1 MFAIYKNGSV
11 GFRNTSDNLY
21 ELKKNV
27 EAISAVTFNPEEGF
41 IQELDSRQKN
51 SQHNNPYDALNSY
64 KKMAN
69 MDISEP
75 VYEVRDIMTKN
86 MIYTDNQAT
95 LEDAYRLLKEHQIG
109 QIPVVTFAKKILGLV
124 SKKMIL
130 NLLMDDIE
138 NSKSILE
145 RKIEDIYL
153 SEIITADPA
162 TDIRKV
168 AKVMIDLKLDA
179 IPIVDESD
187 SILGIVSKTDIIKAV
202 SHLPKLQLWS

>member
-1 MFAIYKNGSV
+1 
-11 GFRNTSDNLY
+11 
-21 ELKKNV
+21 
-27 EAISAVTFNPEEGF
+27 
-41 IQELDSRQKN
+41 
-51 SQHNNPYDALNSY
+51 
-64 KKMAN
+64 MAN
-69 MDISEP
+69 VDISEP

>member
-11 GFRNTSDNLY
+11 DFRNTSDNLY

-27 EAISAVTFNPEEGF
+27 EALSAVTFNPEEGF
-41 IQELDSRQKN
+41 IQELSSRQKN
-51 SQHNNPYDALNSY
+51 SQHNNSYDALNSY

-69 MDISEP
+69 MDTSEP

-86 MIYTDNQAT
+86 LIYTDNQAT

-138 NSKSILE
+138 NSKHILE

-153 SEIITADPA
+153 PEIITADPA

-179 IPIVDESD
+179 IPIVDEND
-187 SILGIVSKTDIIKAV
+187 SILGMVSKTDIIKAV

>member
-11 GFRNTSDNLY
+11 DFRNTSDNLY

-27 EAISAVTFNPEEGF
+27 EALSAITFNPEEGF
-41 IQELDSRQKN
+41 IQELSSRQKN
-51 SQHNNPYDALNSY
+51 SQHNNSYDALNSY

-69 MDISEP
+69 MDTSEP

-86 MIYTDNQAT
+86 LIYTDNQAT
-95 LEDAYRLLKEHQIG
+95 LEEAYRLLREHQIG
-109 QIPVVTFAKKILGLV
+109 QIPIVTFAKKILGLV

-138 NSKSILE
+138 NSKHILE

-153 SEIITADPA
+153 PEIITADPA

-179 IPIVDESD
+179 IPIVDEND
-187 SILGIVSKTDIIKAV
+187 SILGMVSKTDIIKAV

>member
-11 GFRNTSDNLY
+11 DFRNTSDNLY

-27 EAISAVTFNPEEGF
+27 EALSAVTFNPEEGF
-41 IQELDSRQKN
+41 IQELSSRQKN
-51 SQHNNPYDALNSY
+51 SQHNNSYDALNSY

-86 MIYTDNQAT
+86 MVYSDDKAT
-95 LEDAYRLLKEHQIG
+95 LEDVYRLLKEHQIG
-109 QIPVVTFAKKILGLV
+109 QIPIVTFAKKILGLV

-130 NLLMDDIE
+130 NLLMEDIE
-138 NSKSILE
+138 NSIHILQ

-153 SEIITADPA
+153 PEVITADPA

-168 AKVMIDLKLDA
+168 AKVMIDFKLDA
-179 IPIVDESD
+179 IPIVDEND